1 MKVLLVNGS
10 PHEQGCTN
18 RALEELQAQFARED
32 AEAEIFWL
40 GKSMQPCI
48 ACNRC
53 AGLGRV
59 EDTASRIARGASR
72 ATGQREAAERV
83 LLCLEVLAERGLI
96 DLEIGPQGVAV
107 SLRQVERKVDLEAS
121 PILGRLRQAI
131 RGGSAEA

>member
-53 AGLGRV
+53 AGLGRCV
-59 EDTASRIARGASR
+59 FDDRVNVFAGLRRRRTALSLARRSII
-72 ATGQREAAERV
+72 QVQAARWCP
-83 LLCLEVLAERGLI
+83 L
-96 DLEIGPQGVAV
+96 
-107 SLRQVERKVDLEAS
+107 
-121 PILGRLRQAI
+121 
-131 RGGSAEA
+131 

>member
-48 ACNRC
+48 ADAFPGGVCGAVALSSAPVRR
-53 AGLGRV
+53 AGP
-59 EDTASRIARGASR
+59 
-72 ATGQREAAERV
+72 
-83 LLCLEVLAERGLI
+83 LCF
-96 DLEIGPQGVAV
+96 
-107 SLRQVERKVDLEAS
+107 
-121 PILGRLRQAI
+121 
-131 RGGSAEA
+131 

>member
-59 EDTASRIARGASR
+59 EGRTWYTLTANVSL
-72 ATGQREAAERV
+72 TGQ
-83 LLCLEVLAERGLI
+83 GS
-96 DLEIGPQGVAV
+96 GTPG
-107 SLRQVERKVDLEAS
+107 RKSAS
-121 PILGRLRQAI
+121 IP
-131 RGGSAEA
+131 

>member
-48 ACNRC
+48 AWLCLWH
-53 AGLGRV
+53 AGLLFRCK
-59 EDTASRIARGASR
+59 RR
-72 ATGQREAAERV
+72 AGV
-83 LLCLEVLAERGLI
+83 LYEPAFLCAWEKADV
-96 DLEIGPQGVAV
+96 
-107 SLRQVERKVDLEAS
+107 
-121 PILGRLRQAI
+121 
-131 RGGSAEA
+131 

>member
-53 AGLGRV
+53 AGLGRCV
-59 EDTASRIARGASR
+59 FDDRVCLWHAGLLFGCKRR
-72 ATGQREAAERV
+72 AGV
-83 LLCLEVLAERGLI
+83 LYEPAFLCAWEKADV
-96 DLEIGPQGVAV
+96 
-107 SLRQVERKVDLEAS
+107 
-121 PILGRLRQAI
+121 
-131 RGGSAEA
+131 

>member
-53 AGLGRV
+53 AGLGR
-59 EDTASRIARGASR
+59 
-72 ATGQREAAERV
+72 
-83 LLCLEVLAERGLI
+83 
-96 DLEIGPQGVAV
+96 
-107 SLRQVERKVDLEAS
+107 
-121 PILGRLRQAI
+121 
-131 RGGSAEA
+131 